1 MAKSGKTPKSGP
13 SGKKKPGGKTAAK
26 PAAPKPANPKA
37 ASRKKPAPA
46 KAAPAAKATPARE
59 AAKALPKAKSPF
71 APADLDHF
79 RQKLVDRRRRI
90 LASVASLESEALKAT
105 DQDFSVDHMADHGS
119 DNFEQDFTLALV
131 ESERRE
137 LFEIDQ
143 ALERIRQ
150 GTYGVCEGTGK
161 PIGRPRLEA
170 IPYAR
175 YSVEYQRRIEA
186 GEVEE
191 EEFRPA
197 MAVRGRRVP
206 LHEEEG
212 AAAEGL
218 PGDWE
223 KDEAKRPRG
232 AEAEEEREPEVE
244 REEPE
249 EAEAL
254 PADEKMEDLDA
265 IEEEETEE
273 EEP

>member
-1 MAKSGKTPKSGP
+1 MAKSGKTPKGGS
-13 SGKKKPGGKTAAK
+13 SGKKKPPEAARPAPKSAPAPKASEGKPKK
-26 PAAPKPANPKA
+26 PAA
-37 ASRKKPAPA
+37 ASKSASKGS
-46 KAAPAAKATPARE
+46 AAKAE
-59 AAKALPKAKSPF
+59 APKPVRVKSPF
-71 APADLDHF
+71 APADLAYF
-79 RQKLVDRRRRI
+79 KQKLLDRRRRI
-90 LASVASLESEALKAT
+90 LQSVSSMESEALRAA

-143 ALERIRQ
+143 ALERLAQ
-150 GTYGVCEGTGK
+150 GSYGVCEGTNQ
-161 PIGRPRLEA
+161 PIGRARLEA

-197 MAVRGRRVP
+197 MAARERRVP

-212 AAAEGL
+212 E
-218 PGDWE
+218 PGISTEWE
-223 KDEAKRPRG
+223 KEPTGKG
-232 AEAEEEREPEVE
+232 AQREEEEEEERPEQEEEVAPTE
-244 REEPE
+244 EEKFEDIEEIEDEEPE
-249 EAEAL
+249 
-254 PADEKMEDLDA
+254 D
-265 IEEEETEE
+265 